1 MKLSIV
7 IPNKNRLDIRSNSI
21 QWLLKSLQW
30 QVCSESI
37 DILFADGGSDNYDE
51 LKSFIENYNGKFPM
65 KVVQYKI
72 DKWNKSL
79 LNNFGIRNATGEYIL
94 RTDADI
100 MFAKNFISSV
110 IAELDEKAFVEART
124 MYITWRN
131 IDRLYKGELDPY
143 NNIDSCKIGRIKQR
157 ATCGGCQCTHIDN
170 WNKLRGYNE
179 EEINGWGSEDVE
191 LLERVKLAGIKIK
204 WIGEGI
210 EEVMLFHQPHQKNI
224 IEDLKTQEKNKRVL
238 ENIRGFSVNPNGWG
252 VSSG

>member
-179 EEINGWGSEDVE
+179 EVGWIYEDVE
-191 LLERVKLAGIKIK
+191 MMIRASRTGLNVK
-204 WIGEGI
+204 WIGEEHSNI
-210 EEVMLFHQPHQKNI
+210 MLFHQHHAGYINTPEELAKTNTNRNI
-224 IEDLKTQEKNKRVL
+224 AYSPKL
-238 ENIRGFSVNPNGWG
+238 NINLNGWG
-252 VSSG
+252 GMP